1 MKPPKTPQQK
11 LESELVVALQTA
23 LGKPLTRNQAEQVTA
38 LAEDLSS
45 NNEQALKSLNQGL
58 QSLLEETGLKAS
70 TLGPVTALIASYHPI
85 DSSAHGMVSEAIGKF
100 EEVHKVELA
109 QAKAND
115 FLGAVIKDLGGSS
128 RLDDFQMQKVAE
140 LTSSLKNIGDPDG
153 PAQFNKALEEFVEMA
168 PGHVSTVS
176 GRIEEY
182 HKNDPAKQALV
193 SPILAPVKANDFLGA
208 VIKDLGG
215 SSRLDDFQ
223 MQKVAELT
231 SSLKNIGDPDGPARF
246 SKALEEFVE
255 MAPGHVSTVSSR
267 IEEYH
272 KNDPA
277 KQALVSP
284 ILAPFKESIKANEL
298 NKQITAELEG
308 LAGRKLDA
316 PELLMVAE
324 LSQSVAH
331 IRDKDDLPTLTKY
344 LDNVV
349 KNLTPEQAQPILDLV
364 NKYHENDPTKQA
376 LVSPVVENVTLKKPE
391 VEVALDT
398 MGLVSSDEITQ
409 SIRDNVITKQQ
420 AYLQGEIAKTMS
432 VEDGV
437 AFNKKTPE
445 EIRAYLGTK
454 EGKAATKEV
463 MKTKEA
469 QSAMN
474 KIEVEGYREVH
485 KIDTFKNVGW
495 AQETGTKFRIAEIKN
510 DAGDIVASLK
520 ETTVNAAPTQ
530 VTLEDGTTRTVKSYR
545 QIEFPKKLE
554 DGKGPAHFSMA
565 VKDEN
570 GNNISAKDAVYF
582 TAHYDDAGKLT
593 EVSSPVPVK
602 FMGTDDNAIGYIE
615 RNGKVYTLP
624 VTQGKYKEMMQQVA
638 INNGLSVD
646 LGQAV
651 DSVSIPPRTVGPE
664 LQAEMLKIVTIDPP
678 VLQTAKIFTTQ
689 SAVLQQAIT
698 VDPPVLQTAKIFTID
713 PVPKPGPDQVKPLTD
728 SQQFEAELVAA
739 KKNLKPVPKPGPDQV
754 KPLTDSQQ
762 FEAELV
768 AAKKNLKPIPK
779 PGPDEVKPLTGSQQ
793 FEAELEAAKKNLKPV
808 PKPGPDQEKPLT
820 DAQKFEAELGA
831 AKAGLTKTDR
841 GAEVYGY
848 EKPKSGPELTEVTP
862 TIGIIPQEIVKVEA
876 PKLEMGPIIET
887 VTVTSSVT
895 LEEPKP
901 PKLVMGQTVETVII
915 TLNPI
920 TGVTVSPEVIQK
932 AQEIKNVVLG
942 ISAPKPEVD
951 KDKEALAML
960 KDKTPEQALKAISN
974 AIGDGDDKLVKA
986 MMNVISPPDGKPI
999 EGVPAVGRMALA
1011 KVYTDQM
1018 ESTKGMKLDHDRS
1031 KVQRAAGAIAD
1042 KAGIVD
1048 HEKRVTKPKASQQER

>member
-109 QAKAND
+109 QA
-115 FLGAVIKDLGGSS
+115 
-128 RLDDFQMQKVAE
+128 
-140 LTSSLKNIGDPDG
+140 
-153 PAQFNKALEEFVEMA
+153 
-168 PGHVSTVS
+168 
-176 GRIEEY
+176 
-182 HKNDPAKQALV
+182 
-193 SPILAPVKANDFLGA
+193 KANDFLGA

-808 PKPGPDQEKPLT
+808 PKPGPDQVQPLTDSQQFEAELGAAKKNLKPVPKPGPDQEKPLTDSQQFEAELEAAKKNLKPVPKPGPDQEKPLT

>member
-23 LGKPLTRNQAEQVTA
+23 LDKPLTRNQAEQVTA
-38 LAEDLSS
+38 LADDLAS
-45 NNEQALKSLNQGL
+45 NNKQALNSLNQGL

-70 TLGPVTALIASYHPI
+70 TLGPVTALVASYPPI
-85 DSSAHGMVSEAIGKF
+85 GSSAHGMVGEAIGKF

-128 RLDDFQMQKVAE
+128 RLDDFQA
-140 LTSSLKNIGDPDG
+140 
-153 PAQFNKALEEFVEMA
+153 
-168 PGHVSTVS
+168 
-176 GRIEEY
+176 
-182 HKNDPAKQALV
+182 
-193 SPILAPVKANDFLGA
+193 
-208 VIKDLGG
+208 
-215 SSRLDDFQ
+215 
-223 MQKVAELT
+223 QKVAELT

-255 MAPGHVSTVSSR
+255 MAPGHVSTVSGR
-267 IEEYH
+267 IEGYH

-284 ILAPFKESIKANEL
+284 VLESVKANDFLGAVIKDLGGSSILDDFQMQKVAELTSSLKNIGDPDGPARFSKALEEFAEIAPGQVGNITARIEGYHKNEPTKQALVSPVLVPFKESIKANEL
-298 NKQITAELEG
+298 NKQITTELEG
-308 LAGRKLDA
+308 IAGRKLDA

-364 NKYHENDPTKQA
+364 NEYHENDPTKQA
-376 LVSPVVENVTLKKPE
+376 LVSPVVENVTFKKPE

-398 MGLVSSDEITQ
+398 MGLVSNDEITQ
-409 SIRDNVITKQQ
+409 SIRDNIIIKQQ

-437 AFNKKTPE
+437 DFNKKTPE
-445 EIRAYLGTK
+445 EIRAYLGTE
-454 EGKAATKEV
+454 EGRAATKEV

-485 KIDTFKNVGW
+485 KIESFRNVEW
-495 AQETGTKFRIAEIKN
+495 AQETGTKVRIAEIKN
-510 DAGDIVASLK
+510 DVGDIVASLK

-545 QIEFPKKLE
+545 QIDFPTNPK
-554 DGKGPAHFSMA
+554 DIKGPAHFSMA

-582 TAHYDDAGKLT
+582 TAHYDDDGKLT

-602 FMGTDDNAIGYIE
+602 FMGDGDDAIGYIE

-651 DSVSIPPRTVGPE
+651 DSVSIPPRTVEPR
-664 LQAEMLKIVTIDPP
+664 LDVPHRPAPKLHTAKIVNVEPIEMQIAKIVNVEPIE
-678 VLQTAKIFTTQ
+678 LQTAKIIN
-689 SAVLQQAIT
+689 VEPIELH
-698 VDPPVLQTAKIFTID
+698 TAQIVTIE
-713 PVPKPGPDQVKPLTD
+713 PVPKTGPDQVRPLTD
-728 SQQFEAELVAA
+728 SQQFEAELRTA
-739 KKNLKPVPKPGPDQV
+739 KAGLTKTDRGAEVYGYEKPKSGPDQE

-762 FEAELV
+762 FEEQ
-768 AAKKNLKPIPK
+768 LK
-779 PGPDEVKPLTGSQQ
+779 
-793 FEAELEAAKKNLKPV
+793 
-808 PKPGPDQEKPLT
+808 
-820 DAQKFEAELGA
+820 A

-862 TIGIIPQEIVKVEA
+862 TIGIIPKEIVKVAA

-887 VTVTSSVT
+887 VTITSSVT
-895 LEEPKP
+895 LDEPKP
-901 PKLVMGQTVETVII
+901 PKLVMGQAVETVLV

-942 ISAPKPEVD
+942 ISAPKSEVD

-974 AIGDGDDKLVKA
+974 AIGKGDDKLVKA
-986 MMNVISPPDGKPI
+986 MMGVIFPADGKPI

-1018 ESTKGMKLDHDRS
+1018 ESTKGMKLDQDRS

-1042 KAGIVD
+1042 KAGIAD
-1048 HEKRVTKPKASQQER
+1048 HEKRMTKPKASQQER

>member
-38 LAEDLSS
+38 LADDLAS
-45 NNEQALKSLNQGL
+45 NNEQALNSLNQGL

-70 TLGPVTALIASYHPI
+70 TLGPVTALVASYHPI
-85 DSSAHGMVSEAIGKF
+85 GSSAHGMVGEAIGKF

-128 RLDDFQMQKVAE
+128 RLDDFQAQKVAE

-153 PAQFNKALEEFVEMA
+153 LEKFSKALEEFAEMA
-168 PGHVSTVS
+168 PDHVGSVS

-193 SPILAPVKANDFLGA
+193 SPVLEPVKANDFLRA

-223 MQKVAELT
+223 MQKVVELT
-231 SSLKNIGDPDGPARF
+231 SSLRNIGDPDGLERF
-246 SKALEEFVE
+246 SKALEEFAE
-255 MAPGHVSTVSSR
+255 MAPGQVGNITTR
-267 IEEYH
+267 IEGYH
-272 KNDPA
+272 KNEST

-284 ILAPFKESIKANEL
+284 VLVPFKESIKANEL
-298 NKQITAELEG
+298 NKQITTELEG
-308 LAGRKLDA
+308 IAGRKLDA

-376 LVSPVVENVTLKKPE
+376 LVSPVVKNVTLKKPE

-398 MGLVSSDEITQ
+398 IGLVSNDEITQ
-409 SIRDNVITKQQ
+409 SIRDNIIIKQQ

-445 EIRAYLGTK
+445 EIRAYLGTE

-485 KIDTFKNVGW
+485 KIESFKNVEW
-495 AQETGTKFRIAEIKN
+495 AQETGTKARIAEIKN
-510 DAGDIVASLK
+510 EAGEIVASLK

-545 QIEFPKKLE
+545 QIDFPTNPK
-554 DGKGPAHFSMA
+554 DIKGPAHFSMA

-582 TAHYDDAGKLT
+582 TAHYDDDGKLT

-602 FMGTDDNAIGYIE
+602 FMGTGDDAIGYIE

-664 LQAEMLKIVTIDPP
+664 LQAEMPKIVTIDQP

-689 SAVLQQAIT
+689 SAVLHQAVT
-698 VDPPVLQTAKIFTID
+698 VDPPVLHTAQIVTIE
-713 PVPKPGPDQVKPLTD
+713 PVAKTGPDQVRPLTD
-728 SQQFEAELVAA
+728 SQQFEAELRAA
-739 KKNLKPVPKPGPDQV
+739 KEKLKPP
-754 KPLTDSQQ
+754 
-762 FEAELV
+762 
-768 AAKKNLKPIPK
+768 
-779 PGPDEVKPLTGSQQ
+779 
-793 FEAELEAAKKNLKPV
+793 

-820 DAQKFEAELGA
+820 DSQQFEEQLKAAKEKLKPVQKPDPDQEKPLTDSHEFEEQLKA

-848 EKPKSGPELTEVTP
+848 EKPKTGPELTEVTP
-862 TIGIIPQEIVKVEA
+862 TIGIIPKEIVNVEG
-876 PKLEMGPIIET
+876 PKFEMGPT

-901 PKLVMGQTVETVII
+901 PTLVMGQAVETVLV

-920 TGVTVSPEVIQK
+920 TGATVSPEVILK
-932 AQEIKNVVLG
+932 VQEIKNAVLG
-942 ISAPKPEVD
+942 NSPLRPEVD
-951 KDKEALAML
+951 KGEEALEML
-960 KDKTPEQALKAISN
+960 KGKTPEQALKAISN
-974 AIGDGDDKLVKA
+974 AIGKGDDKLVKA
-986 MMNVISPPDGKPI
+986 MMGVIFPADGKPI
-999 EGVPAVGRMALA
+999 EGVPTIGRMALA

-1018 ESTKGMKLDHDRS
+1018 ESSTKGKLDHDRS

-1042 KAGIVD
+1042 KAGIAD
-1048 HEKRVTKPKASQQER
+1048 HEKRVTKPKASQKER

>member
-38 LAEDLSS
+38 LADDLAS
-45 NNEQALKSLNQGL
+45 NNEQALNSLNQGL

-70 TLGPVTALIASYHPI
+70 TLGPVTALVASYHPI
-85 DSSAHGMVSEAIGKF
+85 GSSAHGMVGEAIGKF

-128 RLDDFQMQKVAE
+128 RLDDFQAQKVAE

-153 PAQFNKALEEFVEMA
+153 LEKFSKALEEFAEMA
-168 PGHVSTVS
+168 PDHVGSVS

-193 SPILAPVKANDFLGA
+193 SPVLEPVKANDFLRA

-223 MQKVAELT
+223 MQKVVELT
-231 SSLKNIGDPDGPARF
+231 SSLRNIGDPDGLERF
-246 SKALEEFVE
+246 SKALEEFAE
-255 MAPGHVSTVSSR
+255 MAPGQVGNITTR
-267 IEEYH
+267 IEGYH
-272 KNDPA
+272 KNEST

-284 ILAPFKESIKANEL
+284 VLVPFKESIKANEL
-298 NKQITAELEG
+298 NKQITTELEG
-308 LAGRKLDA
+308 IAGRKLDA

-376 LVSPVVENVTLKKPE
+376 LVSPVVKNVTLKKPE

-398 MGLVSSDEITQ
+398 IGLVSNDEITQ
-409 SIRDNVITKQQ
+409 SIRDNIIIKQQ

-445 EIRAYLGTK
+445 EIRAYLGTE

-485 KIDTFKNVGW
+485 KIESFKNVEW
-495 AQETGTKFRIAEIKN
+495 AQETGTKARIAEIKN
-510 DAGDIVASLK
+510 EAGEIVASLK

-545 QIEFPKKLE
+545 QIDFPTNPK
-554 DGKGPAHFSMA
+554 DIKGPAHFSMA

-582 TAHYDDAGKLT
+582 TAHYDDDGKLT

-602 FMGTDDNAIGYIE
+602 FMGTGDDAIGYIE

-664 LQAEMLKIVTIDPP
+664 LQAEMPKIVTIDQP

-689 SAVLQQAIT
+689 SAVLHQAVT
-698 VDPPVLQTAKIFTID
+698 VDPPVLHTAQIVTIEPVAKTGPDQVRPLTDSQQFEAELRTAKEKLK
-713 PVPKPGPDQVKPLTD
+713 PPPKPGPDQEKPLTD
-728 SQQFEAELVAA
+728 SQQFEAELRAA
-739 KKNLKPVPKPGPDQV
+739 KEKLKPP
-754 KPLTDSQQ
+754 
-762 FEAELV
+762 
-768 AAKKNLKPIPK
+768 
-779 PGPDEVKPLTGSQQ
+779 
-793 FEAELEAAKKNLKPV
+793 

-820 DAQKFEAELGA
+820 DSQQFEEQLKAAKEKLKPVQKPDPDQEKPLTDSHEFEEQLKA

-848 EKPKSGPELTEVTP
+848 EKPKTGPELTEVTP
-862 TIGIIPQEIVKVEA
+862 TIGIIPKEIVNVEG
-876 PKLEMGPIIET
+876 PKFEMGPT

-901 PKLVMGQTVETVII
+901 PTLVMGQAVETVLV

-920 TGVTVSPEVIQK
+920 TGATVSPEVILK
-932 AQEIKNVVLG
+932 VQEIKNAVLG
-942 ISAPKPEVD
+942 NSPLRPEVD
-951 KDKEALAML
+951 KGEEALEML
-960 KDKTPEQALKAISN
+960 KGKTPEQALKAISN
-974 AIGDGDDKLVKA
+974 AIGKGDDKLVKA
-986 MMNVISPPDGKPI
+986 MMGVIFPADGKPI
-999 EGVPAVGRMALA
+999 EGVPTIGRMALA

-1018 ESTKGMKLDHDRS
+1018 ESSTKGKLDHDRS

-1042 KAGIVD
+1042 KAGIAD
-1048 HEKRVTKPKASQQER
+1048 HEKRVTKPKASQKER

>member
-1 MKPPKTPQQK
+1 MKPEKTPQQK

-38 LAEDLSS
+38 LADDLSS

-58 QSLLEETGLKAS
+58 QSLLEETALKAS

-85 DSSAHGMVSEAIGKF
+85 DSSAHGIVGDAIGKF

-109 QAKAND
+109 QA
-115 FLGAVIKDLGGSS
+115 
-128 RLDDFQMQKVAE
+128 
-140 LTSSLKNIGDPDG
+140 
-153 PAQFNKALEEFVEMA
+153 
-168 PGHVSTVS
+168 
-176 GRIEEY
+176 
-182 HKNDPAKQALV
+182 
-193 SPILAPVKANDFLGA
+193 KANDFLGA

-255 MAPGHVSTVSSR
+255 MAPGHVSTVSGR

-284 ILAPFKESIKANEL
+284 VLEPFKESIKANEL
-298 NKQITAELEG
+298 NKQISAELNKVEIG
-308 LAGRKLDA
+308 PLTREQLLA
-316 PELLMVAE
+316 VTE

-331 IRDKDDLPTLTKY
+331 IRDQDDIVPLTKY
-344 LDNVV
+344 LNEVV
-349 KNLTPEQAQPILDLV
+349 KDLTPEQAQPILDLV
-364 NKYHENDPTKQA
+364 SKYHENDPTKQD
-376 LVSPVVENVTLKKPE
+376 LVSPAVKKVTLKKPE

-445 EIRAYLGTK
+445 EIRAYLGTE

-474 KIEVEGYREVH
+474 KIEVEGYRELH
-485 KIDTFKNVGW
+485 KIDSFKNVGW

-510 DAGDIVASLK
+510 DAGEIVASLK

-545 QIEFPKKLE
+545 QIDFPKKLE

-593 EVSSPVPVK
+593 EVISPVPVK

-651 DSVSIPPRTVGPE
+651 DSVSIPPRTVEPE
-664 LQAEMLKIVTIDPP
+664 LQAERPKIVTVDPP

-689 SAVLQQAIT
+689 SAVLHQAVT
-698 VDPPVLQTAKIFTID
+698 VDPPVLQTAKIFTIE

-728 SQQFEAELVAA
+728 SQQFEAELEVA
-739 KKNLKPVPKPGPDQV
+739 KKK
-754 KPLTDSQQ
+754 
-762 FEAELV
+762 
-768 AAKKNLKPIPK
+768 LKPI
-779 PGPDEVKPLTGSQQ
+779 
-793 FEAELEAAKKNLKPV
+793 

-862 TIGIIPQEIVKVEA
+862 TIGIIPQEIVKVEV

-901 PKLVMGQTVETVII
+901 PKLVMGQAVETVII

-986 MMNVISPPDGKPI
+986 MMKVISPPDGKPI

-1018 ESTKGMKLDHDRS
+1018 ESTKGMKLDQDRS

>member
-109 QAKAND
+109 QA
-115 FLGAVIKDLGGSS
+115 
-128 RLDDFQMQKVAE
+128 
-140 LTSSLKNIGDPDG
+140 
-153 PAQFNKALEEFVEMA
+153 
-168 PGHVSTVS
+168 
-176 GRIEEY
+176 
-182 HKNDPAKQALV
+182 
-193 SPILAPVKANDFLGA
+193 KANDFLGA

-762 FEAELV
+762 FEAEL
-768 AAKKNLKPIPK
+768 
-779 PGPDEVKPLTGSQQ
+779 
-793 FEAELEAAKKNLKPV
+793 EAAKKNLKPV

>member
-109 QAKAND
+109 QA
-115 FLGAVIKDLGGSS
+115 
-128 RLDDFQMQKVAE
+128 
-140 LTSSLKNIGDPDG
+140 
-153 PAQFNKALEEFVEMA
+153 
-168 PGHVSTVS
+168 
-176 GRIEEY
+176 
-182 HKNDPAKQALV
+182 
-193 SPILAPVKANDFLGA
+193 KANDFLGA

-762 FEAELV
+762 FEAELG
-768 AAKKNLKPIPK
+768 AAKKNLKPVPK
-779 PGPDEVKPLTGSQQ
+779 PGPDQEKPLTDSQQ

>member
-23 LGKPLTRNQAEQVTA
+23 LGKPLTRNQADQVTA

-109 QAKAND
+109 QA
-115 FLGAVIKDLGGSS
+115 
-128 RLDDFQMQKVAE
+128 
-140 LTSSLKNIGDPDG
+140 
-153 PAQFNKALEEFVEMA
+153 
-168 PGHVSTVS
+168 
-176 GRIEEY
+176 
-182 HKNDPAKQALV
+182 
-193 SPILAPVKANDFLGA
+193 KANDFLGA

-762 FEAELV
+762 FEAELG
-768 AAKKNLKPIPK
+768 AAKKNLKPVPK
-779 PGPDEVKPLTGSQQ
+779 PGPDQEKPLTDSQQ

>member
-1 MKPPKTPQQK
+1 
-11 LESELVVALQTA
+11 
-23 LGKPLTRNQAEQVTA
+23 
-38 LAEDLSS
+38 
-45 NNEQALKSLNQGL
+45 
-58 QSLLEETGLKAS
+58 
-70 TLGPVTALIASYHPI
+70 
-85 DSSAHGMVSEAIGKF
+85 
-100 EEVHKVELA
+100 
-109 QAKAND
+109 
-115 FLGAVIKDLGGSS
+115 
-128 RLDDFQMQKVAE
+128 
-140 LTSSLKNIGDPDG
+140 
-153 PAQFNKALEEFVEMA
+153 
-168 PGHVSTVS
+168 
-176 GRIEEY
+176 
-182 HKNDPAKQALV
+182 
-193 SPILAPVKANDFLGA
+193 
-208 VIKDLGG
+208 
-215 SSRLDDFQ
+215 
-223 MQKVAELT
+223 
-231 SSLKNIGDPDGPARF
+231 
-246 SKALEEFVE
+246 

>member
-38 LAEDLSS
+38 LADDLAS
-45 NNEQALKSLNQGL
+45 NNKQALNSLNQGL

-70 TLGPVTALIASYHPI
+70 TLGPVTALVASYHPI
-85 DSSAHGMVSEAIGKF
+85 GSSAHGVVGEAIGKF

-109 QAKAND
+109 QAKADD

-128 RLDDFQMQKVAE
+128 RLDNFQAQKVAE
-140 LTSSLKNIGDPDG
+140 LTSSLKNIGDTDG
-153 PAQFNKALEEFVEMA
+153 LEKFSKALEEFVEMA

-176 GRIEEY
+176 GRIEGY

-193 SPILAPVKANDFLGA
+193 SPV
-208 VIKDLGG
+208 
-215 SSRLDDFQ
+215 
-223 MQKVAELT
+223 
-231 SSLKNIGDPDGPARF
+231 
-246 SKALEEFVE
+246 LESV
-255 MAPGHVSTVSSR
+255 
-267 IEEYH
+267 
-272 KNDPA
+272 
-277 KQALVSP
+277 
-284 ILAPFKESIKANEL
+284 KANEL
-298 NKQITAELEG
+298 NKQITTELEG
-308 LAGRKLDA
+308 IAGRKLDA

-398 MGLVSSDEITQ
+398 MGLVSNDEITQ
-409 SIRDNVITKQQ
+409 SIRDNIIIKQQ

-768 AAKKNLKPIPK
+768 AAKKNLKP
-779 PGPDEVKPLTGSQQ
+779 
-793 FEAELEAAKKNLKPV
+793 V

-960 KDKTPEQALKAISN
+960 KDKTPKQALKAISN

-986 MMNVISPPDGKPI
+986 MMKVISPPDGKPI

>member
-38 LAEDLSS
+38 LADDLAS
-45 NNEQALKSLNQGL
+45 NNEQALNSLNQGL

-70 TLGPVTALIASYHPI
+70 TLGPVTALVASYHPI
-85 DSSAHGMVSEAIGKF
+85 GSSAHGMVGEAIGKF

-128 RLDDFQMQKVAE
+128 RLDDFQAQKVAE

-153 PAQFNKALEEFVEMA
+153 LEKFSKALEEFAEMA
-168 PGHVSTVS
+168 PDHVGSVS

-193 SPILAPVKANDFLGA
+193 SPVLEPVKANDFLRA

-223 MQKVAELT
+223 MQKVVELT
-231 SSLKNIGDPDGPARF
+231 SSLRNIGDPDGLERF
-246 SKALEEFVE
+246 SKALEEFAE
-255 MAPGHVSTVSSR
+255 MAPGQVGNITTR
-267 IEEYH
+267 IEGYH
-272 KNDPA
+272 KNEST

-284 ILAPFKESIKANEL
+284 VLVPFKESIKANEL

-376 LVSPVVENVTLKKPE
+376 LVSPVVKNVTLKKPE

-398 MGLVSSDEITQ
+398 IGLVSNDEITQ
-409 SIRDNVITKQQ
+409 SIRDNIIIKQQ

-445 EIRAYLGTK
+445 EIRAYLGTE

-485 KIDTFKNVGW
+485 KIESFKNVEW
-495 AQETGTKFRIAEIKN
+495 AQETGTKARIAEIKN
-510 DAGDIVASLK
+510 EAGEIVASLK

-545 QIEFPKKLE
+545 QIDFPTNPK
-554 DGKGPAHFSMA
+554 DIKGPAHFSMA

-582 TAHYDDAGKLT
+582 TAHYDDDGKLT

-602 FMGTDDNAIGYIE
+602 FMGTGDDAIGYIE

-664 LQAEMLKIVTIDPP
+664 LQAEMPKIVTIDQP

-689 SAVLQQAIT
+689 SAVLHQAVT
-698 VDPPVLQTAKIFTID
+698 VDPPVLHTAQIVTIE
-713 PVPKPGPDQVKPLTD
+713 PVAKTGPDQVRPLTD
-728 SQQFEAELVAA
+728 SQQFEAELRAA
-739 KKNLKPVPKPGPDQV
+739 KEKLKPP
-754 KPLTDSQQ
+754 
-762 FEAELV
+762 
-768 AAKKNLKPIPK
+768 
-779 PGPDEVKPLTGSQQ
+779 
-793 FEAELEAAKKNLKPV
+793 

-820 DAQKFEAELGA
+820 DSQQFEEQLKAAKEKLKPVQKPDPDQEKPLTDSHEFEEQLKA

-848 EKPKSGPELTEVTP
+848 EKPKTGPELTEVTP
-862 TIGIIPQEIVKVEA
+862 TIGIIPKEIVNVEG
-876 PKLEMGPIIET
+876 PKFEMGPT

-901 PKLVMGQTVETVII
+901 PTLVMGQAVETVLV

-920 TGVTVSPEVIQK
+920 TGATVSPEVILK
-932 AQEIKNVVLG
+932 VQEIKNAVLG
-942 ISAPKPEVD
+942 NSPLRPEVD
-951 KDKEALAML
+951 KGEEALEML
-960 KDKTPEQALKAISN
+960 KGKTPEQALKAISN
-974 AIGDGDDKLVKA
+974 AIGKGDDKLVKA
-986 MMNVISPPDGKPI
+986 MMGVIFPADGKPI
-999 EGVPAVGRMALA
+999 EGVPTIGRMALA

-1018 ESTKGMKLDHDRS
+1018 ESSTKGKLDHDRS

-1042 KAGIVD
+1042 KAGIAD
-1048 HEKRVTKPKASQQER
+1048 HEKRVTKPKASQKER

>member
-1 MKPPKTPQQK
+1 MVQQ
-11 LESELVVALQTA
+11 EL
-23 LGKPLTRNQAEQVTA
+23 
-38 LAEDLSS
+38 
-45 NNEQALKSLNQGL
+45 
-58 QSLLEETGLKAS
+58 LKA
-70 TLGPVTALIASYHPI
+70 
-85 DSSAHGMVSEAIGKF
+85 
-100 EEVHKVELA
+100 
-109 QAKAND
+109 
-115 FLGAVIKDLGGSS
+115 
-128 RLDDFQMQKVAE
+128 
-140 LTSSLKNIGDPDG
+140 
-153 PAQFNKALEEFVEMA
+153 
-168 PGHVSTVS
+168 
-176 GRIEEY
+176 
-182 HKNDPAKQALV
+182 
-193 SPILAPVKANDFLGA
+193 
-208 VIKDLGG
+208 
-215 SSRLDDFQ
+215 
-223 MQKVAELT
+223 
-231 SSLKNIGDPDGPARF
+231 
-246 SKALEEFVE
+246 
-255 MAPGHVSTVSSR
+255 
-267 IEEYH
+267 
-272 KNDPA
+272 
-277 KQALVSP
+277 
-284 ILAPFKESIKANEL
+284 
-298 NKQITAELEG
+298 
-308 LAGRKLDA
+308 
-316 PELLMVAE
+316 
-324 LSQSVAH
+324 
-331 IRDKDDLPTLTKY
+331 
-344 LDNVV
+344 
-349 KNLTPEQAQPILDLV
+349 
-364 NKYHENDPTKQA
+364 
-376 LVSPVVENVTLKKPE
+376 
-391 VEVALDT
+391 
-398 MGLVSSDEITQ
+398 
-409 SIRDNVITKQQ
+409 
-420 AYLQGEIAKTMS
+420 
-432 VEDGV
+432 
-437 AFNKKTPE
+437 
-445 EIRAYLGTK
+445 
-454 EGKAATKEV
+454 
-463 MKTKEA
+463 
-469 QSAMN
+469 
-474 KIEVEGYREVH
+474 
-485 KIDTFKNVGW
+485 
-495 AQETGTKFRIAEIKN
+495 
-510 DAGDIVASLK
+510 
-520 ETTVNAAPTQ
+520 
-530 VTLEDGTTRTVKSYR
+530 
-545 QIEFPKKLE
+545 
-554 DGKGPAHFSMA
+554 MA

-651 DSVSIPPRTVGPE
+651 DSVSIPPRTVEPE
-664 LQAEMLKIVTIDPP
+664 LQAERPKIV
-678 VLQTAKIFTTQ
+678 
-689 SAVLQQAIT
+689 T
-698 VDPPVLQTAKIFTID
+698 VDPPVLQTAKIFTIE

-728 SQQFEAELVAA
+728 AQ
-739 KKNLKPVPKPGPDQV
+739 K
-754 KPLTDSQQ
+754 
-762 FEAELV
+762 
-768 AAKKNLKPIPK
+768 
-779 PGPDEVKPLTGSQQ
+779 
-793 FEAELEAAKKNLKPV
+793 FEAELEVAKKKLKPI

-901 PKLVMGQTVETVII
+901 PKLVMGQAVETVII

-986 MMNVISPPDGKPI
+986 MMKVISPPDGKPI

-1018 ESTKGMKLDHDRS
+1018 ESTKGMKLDQDRS